1 MRSALVRYDT
11 TRYGLKR
18 IGTKSTTT
26 SDFAP
31 SHDSEPAIY
40 PAVRTPFNLTSHSPS
55 TSTST
60 TPPAMNDPTTFPLPS
75 PLLLLSL
82 LLPLLS
88 IPLIYADYTTFLS
101 LGPGGTPPTPTGYL
115 KIKLLSLITLRNP
128 YLPPPL
134 PPHFR
139 PQSGV
144 LTPLSIPLRPGARP
158 LVKGIAPQRQRTQ
171 RSSPGTYNLLL
182 SELRAVVRAS
192 GSALTERT
200 SCFETH
206 SSGIFATTPILR
218 TRCGGEICH
227 AHAVDG
233 SLHLVLHPADAGV
246 VLERGW
252 GERHPLARGGWCRRF
267 VPKEFVLVYAPRTEG
282 EVKVVMEIVRAGVWW
297 VAGMEVDG
305 REKGECRG
313 EGDAACG
320 MCSVHGGG
328 EEVKTA

>member
-1 MRSALVRYDT
+1 
-11 TRYGLKR
+11 
-18 IGTKSTTT
+18 
-26 SDFAP
+26 
-31 SHDSEPAIY
+31 
-40 PAVRTPFNLTSHSPS
+40 
-55 TSTST
+55 
-60 TPPAMNDPTTFPLPS
+60 MNDPTTFPLPS

-182 SELRAVVRAS
+182 SELRAVVNTLTTRIPTHAS
-192 GSALTERT
+192 TRNSPSVLRPSPHPLRILLPLPAHIPEPPSALSLPTNPRIEPQKRKRVALAQHLLSLSRPLPLT
-200 SCFETH
+200 MLTLARYLS
-206 SSGIFATTPILR
+206 TPFSPLNWLQR
-218 TRCGGEICH
+218 RRRRDDAGGEDEDRDEEL
-227 AHAVDG
+227 DG
-233 SLHLVLHPADAGV
+233 DVEG
-246 VLERGW
+246 ERGICKS
-252 GERHPLARGGWCRRF
+252 CR
-267 VPKEFVLVYAPRTEG
+267 VLVG
-282 EVKVVMEIVRAGVWW
+282 GV
-297 VAGMEVDG
+297 
-305 REKGECRG
+305 
-313 EGDAACG
+313 DA
-320 MCSVHGGG
+320 S
-328 EEVKTA
+328 